1 MDRERIKL
9 LIELSSTVEEADQV
23 IVDAGFT
30 VVREKY
36 AFLTGMF
43 GYQLVGRYN
52 APTVTEEDN
61 VEMDYYAV
69 LSAIICCKW
78 EG

>member
-9 LIELSSTVEEADQV
+9 LIELSSTVEEADRV

-30 VVREKY
+30 TVREKY
-36 AFLTGMF
+36 AFLKGMF
-43 GYQLVGRYN
+43 GYRLVGRYD
-52 APTVTEEDN
+52 ASAASEEDSI
-61 VEMDYYAV
+61 EMDYYAV
-69 LSAIICCKW
+69 LSAVICGKW